1 MHILL
6 TGPTGFIGTQVL
18 AELIAARHL
27 VTCVVHNQK
36 AQDQLKSAGFTGTI
50 VLGDVSKKNSLQKV
64 DEYLSSGQIEAII
77 YLPGLLR
84 EFPSKG
90 ITFQGV
96 HFDGVKNLV
105 GLAKKHGI
113 RRWLQMSALGASKNS
128 TTGYF
133 KTKWAAEELLR
144 TSGLD
149 WTIFRPS
156 VIFSDTPTTRMN
168 FAGELGN
175 VAKMAPFLPVFGDG
189 KYRLQPVSIQ
199 EVVGS
204 MVRALKMPE
213 TIGQTYELGGPEKLS
228 YNEVMIQIATA
239 MGKRK
244 PIVHI
249 PFWMV
254 RPIASL
260 LDGFSF
266 FPVTNDQLTMLL
278 NENIVH
284 DANEEAK
291 FARTFGMEQMR
302 FSTGMQGYFAKR

>member
-6 TGPTGFIGTQVL
+6 TGPTGFIGAQVL
-18 AELIAARHL
+18 ADLIAAGHL
-27 VTCVVHNQK
+27 ITCVVHNQK
-36 AQDQLKSAGFTGTI
+36 AREQLKSAGFEGTI
-50 VLGDVSKKNSLQKV
+50 VLGDVSKQDSLQQL
-64 DEYLSSGQIEAII
+64 DAYLSAEQIEAII
-77 YLPGLLR
+77 FLPGLLR

-105 GLAKKHGI
+105 GLAKKHGV

-133 KTKWAAEELLR
+133 KTKWAAEELIR

-168 FAGELGN
+168 FAGELGK

-189 KYRLQPVSIQ
+189 KYQLQPISIQ
-199 EVVGS
+199 EVAGS
-204 MVRALKMPE
+204 IVRSLKMPE
-213 TIGQTYELGGPEKLS
+213 TIGQTYELGGPEMLS
-228 YNEVMIQIATA
+228 YNEVMIQIAGA
-239 MGKRK
+239 MGKQK

-249 PFWMV
+249 PFWMI

-266 FPVTNDQLTMLL
+266 FPVTNDQLTMLVD
-278 NENIVH
+278 ENIVR
-284 DANEEAK
+284 DTNEKAK

-302 FSTGMQGYFAKR
+302 FSKGMVGYFAKQ